1 MAEKKNPSPKSFSLF
16 SSAVSTA
23 AEVVE
28 TVVLF
33 FHELKK
39 TLQSQADWFLR
50 RAEYI
55 FVVYLW
61 VSTGMLFLILGV
73 FYLMIDFGHF
83 SRGIVFSIG
92 GCLVLLISI
101 IFLQAAKIRKK

>member
-1 MAEKKNPSPKSFSLF
+1 MAEKKNSSPKNSSLF
-16 SSAVSTA
+16 TSAVSTA
-23 AEVVE
+23 AEVME

-33 FHELKK
+33 FREIKK
-39 TLQSQADWFLR
+39 NLQSQVDWLLR

-73 FYLMIDFGHF
+73 FYLLIDYGHF

-101 IFLQAAKIRKK
+101 IFLQAAKIKKK